1 MTNKNQ
7 NIPLE
12 SGTYEIIRKRLLA
25 QAGDL
30 ESRLGQLNVARK
42 EVFGAI
48 ETQLVAN
55 DRINTSNHCI
65 ARDITSIG
73 EYCVFGYNVHMG
85 LRSGIKLSDVF
96 NVYKFEGNSFH
107 DEGLGLLENEK
118 FQTDFQNLY
127 RYYKEAYFARFVE
140 IGAYLYMV
148 FHITKEGRDFKSF
161 KWLKKDGEL
170 IYVDNR
176 SDHQVVYP
184 DQHEF
189 KWVRADRDAHRN
201 GEHPHVSIMDRVFV
215 ETVGGDLTIK
225 VEDNTDDGLGIYRED
240 VEYKDQ
246 TLDDAEY
253 LYADLGNLIVL
264 KIRPYQED
272 FRYFVFNEKM
282 QQAKRIDT
290 LEHSGVLLP
299 DQHGLIFANGYYLQT
314 GEFKIFSP
322 DLNNLLFKKRITSP
336 NGEDFLYVFYNPGS
350 AVYVL
355 MQYNLIA
362 QEVKTPILCNGYTHF
377 PDGEL
382 CYFKAEEEPTKHHV
396 VQIWQTPFIKGNILP
411 SEHTD
416 TYLYKIGNKDIVK
429 AMAEC
434 REVLTLCNKEDSYS
448 GLYDDLVKKCTD
460 ILDAY
465 YWIDKKETFRLN
477 EPLLQ
482 VRETA
487 TTAIDEFEKKLRIER
502 STASEINRVKK
513 RAEELFQSIRVNT
526 FSEVDLFVKTLA
538 ELRVLRGEIISL
550 KELRYTDLELVDSL
564 EAQCA
569 DYSGQLSDDCV
580 NFLLEE
586 QALQPY
592 LQKIGEKEAALSEIT
607 TAKQGKGLEAEIDEI
622 GSELELLIDIV
633 SNLKIDDATH
643 TTRIIDNISSMY
655 AQLNQV
661 KAAVKKQQ
669 KSLMGHEAQ
678 AEFNAQ
684 LKLLDQGIINY
695 LDIADSPDKCDEYLT
710 KLMVQLEELESKF
723 AEFDEFIG
731 LITEKREEV
740 YSVFDSRK
748 TALLEA
754 RNNRTAA
761 LQSAADRILNG
772 IQNRVK
778 AIKELN
784 EINGFFAADLMVDKV
799 RDLIQQLIELDD
811 SNKANNIQTRLKTL
825 KEEAIRQ
832 LKDRQELYVDGA
844 NIIQLGRHKF
854 SVNVQPLDLT
864 VVRDNGSMNFHL
876 TGTDFFSEID
886 DPQFLATKDLWDQ
899 TLVSENHQVYR
910 SEYLAY
916 DLFRNTA
923 KEQLPVGSEELLA
936 FVQHEASTRYQ
947 EGYVK
952 GIHDV
957 DATNILAALVE
968 VSGKIDL
975 LYFFPEVRA
984 CGAVFWKKFIDEKSK
999 TRLHNQLQSAGVIL
1013 QVFPDSH
1020 EYDFLVD
1027 ELAEEV
1033 AAFLTE
1039 SNLFHKVDPQQVA
1052 SYLFQELTRGDQF
1065 IISQPAADL
1074 YEAFLKFLKK
1084 KKSKKKFDDSV
1095 FKLRETSVEQFQL
1108 IRKWV
1113 HAYTSSNEKKG
1124 NGTKKSKT
1132 KSITTGYLD
1141 EVAALLLLG
1150 DFHQSRVVLAK
1161 TTLAVDKIH
1170 GTHTTLEEGQYQ
1182 LDFNAFMHKLEHFS
1196 GEVVPRYGQFLDLK
1210 KEMIAGFRKRLR
1222 LEEFKPRVLSSFV
1235 RNKLIDQVYLPIFG
1249 DNLAKQ
1255 IGAAGE
1261 DTRTDRM
1268 GMLLLIS
1275 PPGYGKTTLMEYI
1288 ADRLGLVFMKIN
1300 GPALGHQVTS
1310 LDPTDAPNAA
1320 ARQELQKLNLA
1331 LEMGNNVMLYVDDI
1345 QHCHP
1350 EFLQKFISLCDA
1362 QRKIEGVYNGESKTY
1377 DLRGKRIAVVM
1388 AGNPYTESGEKFQ
1401 VPDMLANRAD
1411 IYNLGDIIGDTE
1423 DVFKLS
1429 YIENAATSNPVLQKL
1444 VGKNP
1449 KDLHVMLK
1457 MAESG
1462 QTEGLDFEG
1471 NHAPEEISEY
1481 LKVLE
1486 MLLHV
1491 RDVVLS
1497 VNQAYIRSAAM
1508 TDHYRNEP
1516 PFKLQ
1521 GSYRNMNKLTEKVLP
1536 ILNQKELD
1544 TLILSHYEG
1553 ECQTLT
1559 SDAEA
1564 NFLKLKEL
1572 LCILNEEETARW
1584 EEIKKA
1590 FRKTKL
1596 FRNGDTNDPVNLV
1609 VAQMGAFV
1617 DGLEGIKEVL
1627 KNRN

>member
-1 MTNKNQ
+1 MTQVKNQ

-12 SGTYEIIRKRLLA
+12 PGTYEIIRKRLQT
-25 QAGDL
+25 QASDL
-30 ESRLGQLNVARK
+30 DHRLGQLNTARK

-55 DRINTSNHCI
+55 DRINTSHHCI

-73 EYCVFGYNVHMG
+73 KYCVFGYNVHMG

-96 NVYKFEGNSFH
+96 SVYKLEGSGFH
-107 DEGLGLLENEK
+107 KEGLGLLENEK
-118 FQTDFQNLY
+118 FQIDFQNLY

-140 IGAYLYMV
+140 IGTYLYMV
-148 FHITKEGRDFKSF
+148 FHIAKEGRDFKSF
-161 KWLKKDGEL
+161 KWLKKDGQL

-176 SDHQVVYP
+176 SDHEVVFP

-189 KWVRADRDAHRN
+189 QWMRVDRDSHRN

-240 VEYKDQ
+240 VEHQDQ

-253 LYADLGNLIVL
+253 FYADLGNLIVL
-264 KIRPYQED
+264 KIRPYQEE
-272 FRYFVFNEKM
+272 FRYFIFNEKM
-282 QQAKRIDT
+282 QQAKRVDT

-322 DLNNLLFKKRITSP
+322 DLNNLLFKKRIASP
-336 NGEDFLYVFYNPGS
+336 NGEDFLYAFYNPNS

-362 QEVKTPILCNGYTHF
+362 QEVKTPIICNGYTHF
-377 PDGEL
+377 PNGEL

-434 REVLTLCNKEDSYS
+434 REILTLCNKEDNYT

-460 ILDAY
+460 VLDAY
-465 YWIDKKETFRLN
+465 YWIDRKEALLLN
-477 EPLLQ
+477 EPLLK
-482 VRETA
+482 VREMA

-502 STASEINRVKK
+502 STATEIDRVKYK
-513 RAEELFQSIRVNT
+513 AGELFQSIRVNT

-538 ELRVLRGEIISL
+538 GLRVLRGEIISL
-550 KELRYTDLELVDSL
+550 KELRYTDLELVEGL

-580 NFLLEE
+580 KFLLED

-592 LQKIGEKEAALSEIT
+592 LQKISEKEAALSAIK
-607 TAKQGKGLEAEIDEI
+607 TAKQGKGLEAEIGEI
-622 GSELELLIDIV
+622 GSGLELLIDIV

-643 TTRIIDNISSMY
+643 TTRIIDNISGMY

-661 KAAVKKQQ
+661 KAALKKQQ
-669 KSLMGHEAQ
+669 KNLMGHEAR

-731 LITEKREEV
+731 LITEKREEIF
-740 YSVFDSRK
+740 SVFDTRK
-748 TALLEA
+748 TSLLEA

-784 EINGFFAADLMVDKV
+784 EINGFFAADLMADKV
-799 RDLIQQLIELDD
+799 RDLVQQLIDLDD
-811 SNKANNIQTRLKTL
+811 SNKANNLQTRLKTL
-825 KEEAIRQ
+825 QKEAIRQ

-844 NIIQLGRHKF
+844 NIIQLGRHQF

-876 TGTDFFSEID
+876 TGTDFFREID

-899 TLVSENHQVYR
+899 TLVSENQQVYR

-916 DLFRNTA
+916 DLFRNA
-923 KEQLPVGSEELLA
+923 EKEQLQVSREELLA

-957 DATNILAALVE
+957 DTANILAALVK

-975 LYFFPEVRA
+975 LYFFSEVRA

-1020 EYDFLVD
+1020 EYDFLID

-1033 AAFLTE
+1033 TAFLAD
-1039 SNLFHKVDPQQVA
+1039 SNLFHNVDPQQVA
-1052 SYLFQELTRGDQF
+1052 RYLFQELTRGNQF

-1074 YEAFLKFLKK
+1074 YGSFLKFLKK
-1084 KKSKKKFDDSV
+1084 KKSKKKFDDSI
-1095 FKLRETSVEQFQL
+1095 FKLRETAVEQFQL

-1113 HAYTSSNEKKG
+1113 HAFIESERG
-1124 NGTKKSKT
+1124 ERRERVRDV
-1132 KSITTGYLD
+1132 GYID

-1170 GTHTTLEEGQYQ
+1170 GTHAALEGEQYQ
-1182 LDFNAFMHKLEHFS
+1182 MDYNAFMHKLGHYS
-1196 GEVVPRYGQFLDLK
+1196 GEVVPRYGQFLNLK
-1210 KEMIAGFRKRLR
+1210 KDLIADFRKRLR

-1261 DTRTDRM
+1261 DARTDRM

-1288 ADRLGLVFMKIN
+1288 ADRLGLVFVKIN
-1300 GPALGHQVTS
+1300 GPALGYRVTS
-1310 LDPTDAPNAA
+1310 LDPADAPNAA
-1320 ARQELQKLNLA
+1320 ARQELRKLNLA

-1444 VGKNP
+1444 VAKNP
-1449 KDLHVMLK
+1449 KDLHVLLK

-1508 TDHYRNEP
+1508 TDDYRSEP

-1536 ILNQKELD
+1536 ILNQQELD

-1572 LCILNEEETARW
+1572 LCILNEEEAARW
-1584 EEIKKA
+1584 EGIKKTYQ
-1590 FRKTKL
+1590 KTKL
-1596 FRNGDTNDPVNLV
+1596 FRNGDASDPVNLV

-1617 DGLEGIKEVL
+1617 EGLEGIREVL

>member
-1 MTNKNQ
+1 MTKTKENK
-7 NIPLE
+7 ILE
-12 SGTYEIIRKRLLA
+12 SGTYEIIRKRLQT

-30 ESRLGQLNVARK
+30 SSRLDQLNAARK

-73 EYCVFGYNVHMG
+73 ECCIFGYNVHIG

-96 NVYKFEGNSFH
+96 SVYKFEGNSFH
-107 DEGLGLLENEK
+107 EEGLGLLKNEK

-140 IGAYLYMV
+140 MGSYLYMV
-148 FHITKEGRDFKSF
+148 FHIAKEGRDFKSF
-161 KWLKKDGEL
+161 KWLKKDGKL
-170 IYVDNR
+170 VYVDNR
-176 SDHQVVYP
+176 SDHEVTFP
-184 DQHEF
+184 EQHEF
-189 KWVRADRDAHRN
+189 KWIRADRDLHRK

-240 VEYKDQ
+240 VEYEDQ

-264 KIRPYQED
+264 KIRPYQEE

-282 QQAKRIDT
+282 QQVKRIDT

-322 DLNNLLFKKRITSP
+322 DLNNLLFKKRIASP
-336 NGEDFLYVFYNPGS
+336 NGEDFLYVFYNLDS

-362 QEVKTPILCNGYTHF
+362 QEVKTPISCNGYTHF
-377 PDGEL
+377 PQGEL
-382 CYFKAEEEPTKHHV
+382 CYFKAEDEPTKHHV
-396 VQIWQTPFIKGNILP
+396 VQIWQTPFIEGNILP
-411 SEHTD
+411 SQHTD
-416 TYLYKIGNKDIVK
+416 SYLYKIGNKDIVK

-434 REVLTLCNKEDSYS
+434 REVVTLCNKEDSYS

-460 ILDAY
+460 VLDAY
-465 YWIDKKETFRLN
+465 YWIDKKKAFKLN
-477 EPLLQ
+477 EPLLK
-482 VRETA
+482 VKETA

-502 STASEINRVKK
+502 STATEIARVKNK
-513 RAEELFQSIRVNT
+513 AEELFQSIRVNT

-550 KELRYTDLELVDSL
+550 KELRYIDLDLVETL
-564 EAQCA
+564 ETQCA
-569 DYSGQLSDDCV
+569 EYSNQLSDDCV
-580 NFLLEE
+580 KFLLEDA
-586 QALQPY
+586 ALKPY
-592 LQKIGEKEAALSEIT
+592 IDKIAEKEAVLTEIK
-607 TAKQGKGLEAEIDEI
+607 TAKQGKELEAEIDEI

-643 TTRIIDNISSMY
+643 TTRIIDNISGMY

-740 YSVFDSRK
+740 YSVFDTRK
-748 TALLEA
+748 TSLLEA

-778 AIKELN
+778 SIKELN

-799 RDLIQQLIELDD
+799 RDLIQQLNDLDD

-825 KEEAIRQ
+825 QEEAIRQ
-832 LKDRQELYVDGA
+832 LKDRKELYVDGA

-864 VVRDNGSMNFHL
+864 VVRDNGHMNFHL
-876 TGTDFFSEID
+876 TGTDFFSAIT
-886 DPQFLATKDLWDQ
+886 DPDFLQTKDLWDQ
-899 TLVSENHQVYR
+899 ILVSENQQVYR
-910 SEYLAY
+910 SEFLAY
-916 DLFRNTA
+916 DLFRNTP
-923 KEQLPVGSEELLA
+923 KEQLQVSKEELLA
-936 FVQHEASTRYQ
+936 FVQHAASTRYQ

-984 CGAVFWKKFIDEKSK
+984 CGAVFWKKFIDDKAK
-999 TRLHNQLQSAGVIL
+999 TLLHNQLQSAGVIL

-1020 EYDFLVD
+1020 EYDFLID

-1033 AAFLTE
+1033 ATFLQQT
-1039 SNLFHKVDPQQVA
+1039 SLFPHVKAKYVA
-1052 SYLFQELTRGDQF
+1052 RYLFQELTRGDQF
-1065 IISQPAADL
+1065 IISQPSANL

-1084 KKSKKKFDDSV
+1084 KKSKRKFDESV
-1095 FKLRETSVEQFQL
+1095 RKLQGNTIEQFQL
-1108 IRKWV
+1108 IRKWLYSFV
-1113 HAYTSSNEKKG
+1113 EMDKKVEG
-1124 NGTKKSKT
+1124 LENGS
-1132 KSITTGYLD
+1132 YVD
-1141 EVAALLLLG
+1141 EVAALLLLD
-1150 DFHQSRVVLAK
+1150 DFHQSRVILAK

-1170 GTHTTLEEGQYQ
+1170 GTHAALEEGQYEV
-1182 LDFNAFMHKLEHFS
+1182 DYNTFMHKLGAFKN
-1196 GEVVPRYGQFLDLK
+1196 EVVPRYHGYLDLK
-1210 KEMIAGFRKRLR
+1210 KNLIGRFRKQLR
-1222 LEEFKPRVLSSFV
+1222 LDEFKPRVLSSFV

-1300 GPALGHQVTS
+1300 GPALGHQATS
-1310 LDPTDAPNAA
+1310 LDPSDAPNAA

-1377 DLRGKRIAVVM
+1377 DLRGKRICVVM

-1449 KDLHVMLK
+1449 KDLHVLLQ

-1481 LKVLE
+1481 LKVLT

-1491 RDVVLS
+1491 RDVVLA

-1508 TDHYRNEP
+1508 TDDYRSEP

-1572 LCILNEEETARW
+1572 LCILNEEEAARW
-1584 EEIKKA
+1584 EEIKKTYQ
-1590 FRKTKL
+1590 KTKL
-1596 FRNGDTNDPVNLV
+1596 FRNGSENDPVNLV

-1617 DGLEGIKEVL
+1617 EGLEGIKEVL

>member
-1 MTNKNQ
+1 MTKTNQ
-7 NIPLE
+7 NTSLE
-12 SGTYEIIRKRLLA
+12 SGTYEIIRKRLQA

-30 ESRLGQLNVARK
+30 GSRLDQLNAARK

-55 DRINTSNHCI
+55 DRISTSNHCM

-73 EYCVFGYNVHMG
+73 GHCIFGYNVHIG

-96 NVYKFEGNSFH
+96 SVYKFEGNSFH
-107 DEGLGLLENEK
+107 DEGLGLLKNEK
-118 FQTDFQNLY
+118 FETDFQNLY
-127 RYYKEAYFARFVE
+127 RYYKDAYFARFVE

-148 FHITKEGRDFKSF
+148 FHITKDGRDFKSF
-161 KWLKKDGEL
+161 KWLKKDGQL
-170 IYVDNR
+170 VYVDNR
-176 SDHQVVYP
+176 SDHEVVFP

-189 KWVRADRDAHRN
+189 KWVRADRDLHRN
-201 GEHPHVSIMDRVFV
+201 GRHPHVSIMDRVFV

-225 VEDNTDDGLGIYRED
+225 VEDNTDDGLGIYREE

-264 KIRPYQED
+264 KVRPYQEE

-282 QQAKRIDT
+282 QQVKRIDT
-290 LEHSGVLLP
+290 LAHSGVLLP

-314 GEFKIFSP
+314 GEYKIFNP
-322 DLNNLLFKKRITSP
+322 DIRGLLFKKRIASP
-336 NGEDFLYVFYNPGS
+336 NGEDFLYVFYNEKNG
-350 AVYVL
+350 VYVL
-355 MQYNLIA
+355 LQYNLIA
-362 QEVKTPILCNGYTHF
+362 QEVKTPITCNGFTHF
-377 PDGEL
+377 PQGEL
-382 CYFKAEEEPTKHHV
+382 CYFRAEAEPTKHHV
-396 VQIWQTPFIKGNILP
+396 VQIWQTPFIQGNILP
-411 SEHTD
+411 SAHTD
-416 TYLYKIGNKDIVK
+416 SYLYKIGNKDIVK

-434 REVLTLCNKEDSYS
+434 REVLTLCNKEDSYA
-448 GLYDDLVKKCTD
+448 GLYDDLVKKCTT

-465 YWIDKKETFRLN
+465 YWIDKKEAFHLD

-482 VRETA
+482 VRTTA
-487 TTAIDEFEKKLRIER
+487 TTAIDEFEKKRRIER
-502 STASEINRVKK
+502 STAGEINRVKTK
-513 RAEELFQSIRVNT
+513 AEELFDSIRRNT
-526 FSEVDLFVKTLA
+526 FDAVDLFVKTLA

-550 KELRYTDLELVDSL
+550 KELRYTDLELVETL

-569 DYSGQLSDDCV
+569 ENSSQLADGCV
-580 NFLLEE
+580 RFLLEDK
-586 QALQPY
+586 ALQPY
-592 LQKIGEKEAALSEIT
+592 LQKIAEKEAVLGEIK
-607 TAKQGKGLEAEIDEI
+607 TAKQGKELEAELDQI
-622 GSELELLIDIV
+622 GAELELLIDIV

-643 TTRIIDNISSMY
+643 TTRIIDNISGMY

-661 KAAVKKQQ
+661 KAAVKKLQ
-669 KSLMGHEAQ
+669 KNLMGREAQ

-684 LKLLDQGIINY
+684 FKLLDQGIINY

-731 LITEKREEV
+731 LISEKREEV
-740 YSVFDSRK
+740 FGVFDTRK
-748 TALLEA
+748 TSLLEA
-754 RNNRTAA
+754 RNNRTTA
-761 LQSAADRILNG
+761 LQNAADRILNG

-778 AIKELN
+778 SIKELN

-799 RDLIQQLIELDD
+799 RDLIQQLHDLDD

-825 KEEAIRQ
+825 QEEAIRQ
-832 LKDRQELYVDGA
+832 LKDRKELYVDGA
-844 NIIQLGRHKF
+844 NIIQLGRHQF

-876 TGTDFFSEID
+876 IGTDFFSEIT
-886 DPQFLATKDLWDQ
+886 DPTFLATKDLWDQ
-899 TLVSENHQVYR
+899 SLLSENQRVYR

-916 DLFRNTA
+916 DLFRKVS
-923 KEQLPVGSEELLA
+923 KEQLQGSKEDLLA

-957 DATNILAALVE
+957 DAANILAALLE
-968 VSGKIDL
+968 VSGKMDL
-975 LYFFPEVRA
+975 LYFAPEVRA
-984 CGAVFWKKFIDEKSK
+984 CGAVFWKKFIGEKTK
-999 TRLHNQLQSAGVIL
+999 TLLHSQLRSAGVIM
-1013 QVFPDSH
+1013 QVFPETH
-1020 EYDFLVD
+1020 EYDFLIE
-1027 ELAEEV
+1027 ELTAEV
-1033 AAFLTE
+1033 ATFLQQT
-1039 SNLFHKVDPQQVA
+1039 SLFPQTDPQQVA
-1052 SYLFQELTRGDQF
+1052 RYLFQELTRGDQF
-1065 IISQPAADL
+1065 IISQNAADL
-1074 YEAFLKFLKK
+1074 YTSFLDFLKK
-1084 KKSKKKFDDSV
+1084 KKSRKLFDDSV
-1095 FKLRETSVEQFQL
+1095 FALREMAVEQLQL
-1108 IRKWV
+1108 VRKWLYSFV
-1113 HAYTSSNEKKG
+1113 EMGDKSEVVKKA
-1124 NGTKKSKT
+1124 S
-1132 KSITTGYLD
+1132 YVD
-1141 EVAALLLLG
+1141 EATALLLLD
-1150 DFHQSRVVLAK
+1150 DFHQSRVILAN
-1161 TTLAVDKIH
+1161 TTLAIDKIH
-1170 GTHTTLEEGQYQ
+1170 GTHTALEEGKYQ
-1182 LDFNAFMHKLEHFS
+1182 LDYNAFMQKMGHFS
-1196 GEVVPRYGQFLDLK
+1196 GEIVPRYQQFLGMKKDL
-1210 KEMIAGFRKRLR
+1210 ISGFRKQLR
-1222 LEEFKPRVLSSFV
+1222 LDEFKPRVLSSFV
-1235 RNKLIDQVYLPIFG
+1235 RNKLIDEVYLPIFG

-1255 IGAAGE
+1255 IGAAGQ

-1310 LDPTDAPNAA
+1310 LDPADAPNAA
-1320 ARQELQKLNLA
+1320 ARQELHKLNLA

-1345 QHCHP
+1345 QHCHA

-1423 DVFKLS
+1423 AVFKLS

-1449 KDLHVMLK
+1449 NDLHVLLK

-1462 QTEGLDFEG
+1462 EKNGLDFES

-1481 LKVLE
+1481 LKVLT

-1491 RDVVLS
+1491 RDVVLA

-1508 TDHYRNEP
+1508 TDDYRHEP

-1559 SDAEA
+1559 SGAEA

-1572 LCILNEEETARW
+1572 LCIQNEEEATRW
-1584 EEIKKA
+1584 AEIKKT
-1590 FRKTKL
+1590 FVKNKV
-1596 FRNGDTNDPVNLV
+1596 FRNGSGNDPVSLV

-1617 DGLEGIKEVL
+1617 EGLEGIREVL

>member
-12 SGTYEIIRKRLLA
+12 SGTYEIIRKRLQA
-25 QAGDL
+25 QADDL
-30 ESRLGQLNVARK
+30 NNRLDQLNAARK
-42 EVFGAI
+42 DVFGAI

-55 DRINTSNHCI
+55 DRINTNNHCI

-73 EYCVFGYNVHMG
+73 EYCIFGYNVHIG
-85 LRSGIKLSDVF
+85 LRSGIKLADVF
-96 NVYKFEGNSFH
+96 SAYKFEGNSFH
-107 DEGLGLLENEK
+107 EESLGLLKNEK

-140 IGAYLYMV
+140 IDAYLYMV
-148 FHITKEGRDFKSF
+148 FHITKDGRDFKSF
-161 KWLKKDGEL
+161 KWLKKDGKL
-170 IYVDNR
+170 VYVDNR
-176 SDHQVVYP
+176 SDHEVVFP

-189 KWVRADRDAHRN
+189 KWVRADRDLHRN
-201 GEHPHVSIMDRVFV
+201 GQHPHVSIMDRVFV

-240 VEYKDQ
+240 VEHRDQ

-282 QQAKRIDT
+282 QQVKRIDT
-290 LEHSGVLLP
+290 LSHSGVLLP

-314 GEFKIFSP
+314 GEYKIFNP
-322 DLNNLLFKKRITSP
+322 DISGLLFKKRIASP
-336 NGEDFLYVFYNPGS
+336 NGEDFLYVFYNEKN

-355 MQYNLIA
+355 LQYNLIA
-362 QEVKTPILCNGYTHF
+362 QEVKTPITCNGYTHF
-377 PDGEL
+377 PQGEL
-382 CYFKAEEEPTKHHV
+382 CYFRAEDEPTKHHV

-416 TYLYKIGNKDIVK
+416 SYLYKIGNKDIVK

-434 REVLTLCNKEDSYS
+434 TEVLNLCNKEDSYS

-460 ILDAY
+460 VLDAY
-465 YWIDKKETFRLN
+465 YWIDKEKAFHLN
-477 EPLLQ
+477 EPLLKI
-482 VRETA
+482 RETA

-502 STASEINRVKK
+502 STATEISRVKTK
-513 RAEELFQSIRVNT
+513 AEELFDTIRRNT
-526 FSEVDLFVKTLA
+526 FDAVDLFVKTLA

-550 KELRYTDLELVDSL
+550 KELRYTDLELVETL
-564 EAQCA
+564 ETQCA
-569 DYSGQLSDDCV
+569 EYSGELSDGCV
-580 NFLLEE
+580 KFLLEDK
-586 QALQPY
+586 ALQPY
-592 LQKIGEKEAALSEIT
+592 IEKIKEREAVLGEVK
-607 TAKQGKGLEAEIDEI
+607 TAKQGKELEAEIDEI

-643 TTRIIDNISSMY
+643 TTRIIDNISGMY

-684 LKLLDQGIINY
+684 LNLLDQGIINY

-740 YSVFDSRK
+740 YGVFDTRK
-748 TALLEA
+748 TSLLEA

-761 LQSAADRILNG
+761 LQNAADRILNG

-799 RDLIQQLIELDD
+799 RDLIQQLNDLDD

-825 KEEAIRQ
+825 QEEAIRQ
-832 LKDRQELYVDGA
+832 LKDRQDLYVDGA

-876 TGTDFFSEID
+876 TGTDFFTEIN
-886 DPQFLATKDLWDQ
+886 DPTFLATKDLWDQ
-899 TLVSENHQVYR
+899 LLISENQQVYR

-916 DLFRNTA
+916 DLFRTA
-923 KEQLPVGSEELLA
+923 NRDQLQGSKEELLA
-936 FVQHEASTRYQ
+936 FVQHKASTRYQ

-957 DATNILAALVE
+957 DAANILAALVE

-975 LYFFPEVRA
+975 LYFSPEVRA
-984 CGAVFWKKFIDEKSK
+984 CGSLFWKKFIEEKPK
-999 TRLHNQLQSAGVIL
+999 TLLHNQLQSAGVIL
-1013 QVFPDSH
+1013 QVFPDPH
-1020 EYDFLVD
+1020 EYDFLIE
-1027 ELAEEV
+1027 ELAEAIATYLE
-1033 AAFLTE
+1033 TT
-1039 SNLFHKVDPQQVA
+1039 SLFPHADANQVA
-1052 SYLFQELTRGDQF
+1052 RYLFQELTRGDQF
-1065 IISQPAADL
+1065 IISQRAAEL
-1074 YEAFLKFLKK
+1074 YDAFLKFLKK
-1084 KKSKKKFDDSV
+1084 KKSKKLFDDSV
-1095 FKLRETSVEQFQL
+1095 FKLRETTVEQFQL

-1113 HAYTSSNEKKG
+1113 HAFIMKESESGERIESLRELAYM
-1124 NGTKKSKT
+1124 
-1132 KSITTGYLD
+1132 D
-1141 EVAALLLLG
+1141 EVASLLLLN
-1150 DFHQSRVVLAK
+1150 DFHQSRVILAK
-1161 TTLAVDKIH
+1161 TTLAVKKLH
-1170 GTHTTLEEGQYQ
+1170 GTHAALEEGQYQ
-1182 LDFNAFMHKLEHFS
+1182 LDYNAFMHKLDHFS
-1196 GEVVPRYGQFLDLK
+1196 GEVVPRYEQFLDLK
-1210 KEMIAGFRKRLR
+1210 KDLISDFRKQLR

-1255 IGAAGE
+1255 IGAAGQ

-1310 LDPTDAPNAA
+1310 LDPSDAPNAA

-1345 QHCHP
+1345 QHCHS

-1449 KDLHVMLK
+1449 NDLHVLLK

-1508 TDHYRNEP
+1508 TDDYRTEP
-1516 PFKLQ
+1516 AFKLQ

-1572 LCILNEEETARW
+1572 LCILNEEEAARW
-1584 EEIKKA
+1584 DDIKKT
-1590 FRKTKL
+1590 FQKTKL
-1596 FRNGDTNDPVNLV
+1596 FRNGSEHDPVNMV